1 MGKKIFFD
9 IILNSKSANENLNKL
24 NSAFGNI
31 TKSAIKFA
39 GAVGLSFSV
48 FSQIKRAVNDYLEFD
63 HTLARLSNT
72 LIRLGV
78 YHKDV
83 VERMLKEQSR
93 LQEEL
98 EVNDEV
104 IREIYNQLLTFGV
117 PLNYVNELTEGII
130 RFSKTIGIDFQ
141 SAAFLVAKSITGNIN
156 FLQRYGIEF
165 KKTGELIA
173 DTVNLIETL
182 QVRFGS
188 RMTDIFQSYREEL
201 KHYQLAYDD
210 FLENIGKYIVKGAD
224 SIFRALIPMYGR
236 RLELTEKI
244 EELITETQEELSK
257 KRLETLSKYS
267 QAEKDVLVKRLNEL
281 TPLLKEYEQK
291 FIVAR
296 SQLWSAMESGDKLRT
311 KAGERLVEE
320 VLKNYNLIKG
330 EVEAL
335 NQLLDEKVKNEQK
348 SNDYIKQEEERVN
361 KLLSLISNKIKY
373 LELTNKLTE
382 TELEKSI
389 RLLRVELERAEKR
402 KDYAKAV
409 DILERINSLQA
420 QYNYY
425 SRFSVDNIKQ
435 LNSEYEKLANKVQV
449 PKELSEVKSIE
460 VSYNI
465 DNYFRSLEYERDW
478 LQMYFT
484 DVFDNITQGF
494 KGSSELASQFIYSM
508 RSAFHSVFSEIGNSF
523 VAMWESAFGRA
534 NSLLEI
540 FLQKFSEG
548 LVQMAAMYAASKVF
562 TAIFGSGALALILHK
577 GGVIGKAH
585 SGMMSRDEVPI
596 IAKKGEMILN
606 DRQQAILWN
615 MINYGR
621 NEKAINNTIIVNIDG
636 EVITEKVVKSKLP
649 KLLNKLSY
657 AI

>member
-48 FSQIKRAVNDYLEFD
+48 FSQIKNAVNGYLEFD

>member
-1 MGKKIFFD
+1 MSSKECLKNRADCKK
-9 IILNSKSANENLNKL
+9 S
-24 NSAFGNI
+24 
-31 TKSAIKFA
+31 
-39 GAVGLSFSV
+39 
-48 FSQIKRAVNDYLEFD
+48 
-63 HTLARLSNT
+63 
-72 LIRLGV
+72 
-78 YHKDV
+78 
-83 VERMLKEQSR
+83 
-93 LQEEL
+93 L